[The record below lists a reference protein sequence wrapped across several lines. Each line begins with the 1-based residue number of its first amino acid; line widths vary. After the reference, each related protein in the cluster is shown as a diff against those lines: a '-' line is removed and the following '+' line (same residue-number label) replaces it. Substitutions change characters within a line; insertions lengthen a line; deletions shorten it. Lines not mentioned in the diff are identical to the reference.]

1 MIIIKQLMVLLA
13 IFALAWSPIYAQT
26 ETIKELDSVAAETYW
41 YQPGY
46 VMMHDMAVRNRV
58 WLPNETKNKASIL
71 GVSQVY
77 SKGEFQ
83 PAQGVAKMSQYGVYT
98 EGKTKWKN
106 TNFWGRFSYY
116 RSSEDST
123 AMRHQ
128 TRWNAD
134 APFYFG
140 SLRKN
145 KYNRETYK
153 LDAGIQRAFLNNHL
167 PISLAVDYRL
177 GSHYS
182 NNDPRGNL
190 NDMNLQFE
198 MTVGHNLPKLSY
210 HISGI
215 WGYGSE
221 RAEVGYKNDKYTM
234 NTDDPLYVNWA
245 MNGFGNAEEQLKE
258 INYFDV
264 VNRYGAGFHILLKPN
279 TKNKIYFNGRYVN
292 EKQSFRKNDNSVQT
306 YQLLN
311 DYAKDIGEV
320 EFLWSSQFD
329 AQRSMKW
336 LIMAKTESGD
346 DFNYN
351 YMANNY
357 VYQKDQAMLKG
368 QYSFMSLQL
377 EGNLCWSNMKK
388 KDGATDNVMDVTQ
401 LNSGIAL
408 YRTFKITDQFDLLGK
423 LGYQRKWS
431 PQHELQVPVLNSGD
445 FAKQILYQDYL
456 YETASSNIWSTAWVW
471 MSRRPHNN
479 WSVQL
484 QVDYQRGS
492 ELAPVDFSVR
502 KVMGKDW
509 YNARLGISYLF

>member
-1 MIIIKQLMVLLA
+1 MIDIKQIVILTGLFMTV
-13 IFALAWSPIYAQT
+13 SVSYAQSQP
-26 ETIKELDSVAAETYW
+26 ESVLDSVTAEAYW
-41 YQPGY
+41 YQPEY

-71 GVSQVY
+71 GISQAFH
-77 SKGEFQ
+77 KGEFQ
-83 PAQGVAKMSQYGVYT
+83 PAQGADKANQFGVYT
-98 EGKTKWKN
+98 EGKTQWKN
-106 TNFWGRFSYY
+106 TDFWGRFSYD

-128 TRWNAD
+128 TRWNVD

-153 LDAGIQRAFLNNHL
+153 LDAGVQRAFFDNRL

-221 RAEVGYKNDKYTM
+221 RAEVGYKNDKYTT
-234 NTDDPLYVNWA
+234 NTDDPLYVNWV
-245 MNGFGNAEEQLKE
+245 MNGFGNAEEQLKQ

-264 VNRYGAGFHILLKPN
+264 IDHYGVGFHILLRPN
-279 TKNKIYFNGRYVN
+279 IANKIYFNGRFLN

-311 DYAKDIGEV
+311 DYSKDIGEM
-320 EFLWSSQFD
+320 EILWSSQFD
-329 AQRSMKW
+329 DRRSMKW

-346 DFNYN
+346 NFNYS

-368 QYSFMSLQL
+368 QYNLAAVQL
-377 EGNLCWSNMKK
+377 AGNLSWSNMKK
-388 KDGATDNVMDVTQ
+388 KDGATDNLMDLTQ
-401 LNSGIAL
+401 LQSGITL
-408 YRTFKITDQFDLLGK
+408 YRTFKITDQFNLLGK

-431 PQHELQVPVLNSGD
+431 PQHELEAPVLNSAN
-445 FAKQILYQDYL
+445 FAKQVLYQDYL

-471 MSRRPHNN
+471 TSQRPRNHF
-479 WSVQL
+479 SVQF
-484 QVDYQRGS
+484 QVDYQRRG
-492 ELAPVDFSVR
+492 ELFPIDFNVADGI
-502 KVMGKDW
+502 GKDW
-509 YNARLGISYLF
+509 YMAKLGVSYLF